1 MKISEGKFVVL
12 NYRLTE
18 NNPEGELL
26 EETSNEEPFEFIYK
40 MEPLLEDFENALEGK
55 SAGDSFEV
63 TIPHEKAYGPFD
75 DENVVELPKSTFIVD
90 GEIDDELLEEGE
102 VLPLKDD
109 EGNEIMGVIIEV
121 LKNHVVMDLNHPLAG
136 VDLHFEGEIVKVS
149 HPPHQDLN

>member
-26 EETSNEEPFEFIYK
+26 EETTDDEPFEFIFK

-55 SAGDSFEV
+55 EAGDSFEV
-63 TIPHEKAYGPFD
+63 TIPHEKAYGPFN

-102 VLPLKDD
+102 VIPLKDD

-121 LKNHVVMDLNHPLAG
+121 EKNHVVMDLNHPLAG
-136 VDLHFEGEIVKVS
+136 VDLHFDGKIVLVS
-149 HPPHQDLN
+149 NPPHQDLN

>member
-26 EETSNEEPFEFIYK
+26 EETTDDEPFEFIYK
-40 MEPLLEDFENALEGK
+40 LEPLLEDFENVLEGLE
-55 SAGDSFEV
+55 AGDSFEV
-63 TIPHEKAYGPFD
+63 TISQDKAYGPFD

-90 GEIDDELLEEGE
+90 GELDDELLEEGE

-121 LKNHVVMDLNHPLAG
+121 TKNHVVMDLNHPLAG
-136 VDLHFEGEIVKVS
+136 IDLHFDGVIVSVS
-149 HPPHQDLN
+149 NPPHKDLN

>member
-1 MKISEGKFVVL
+1 MVL

-26 EETSNEEPFEFIYK
+26 EETTDDEPFEFIFK

-55 SAGDSFEV
+55 EAGDAFEV

-90 GEIDDELLEEGE
+90 GEIDDELLEVGE

-109 EGNEIMGVIIEV
+109 EGNEIMGVIVEV
-121 LKNHVVMDLNHPLAG
+121 EKNHVVMDLNHPLAG
-136 VDLHFEGEIVKVS
+136 VDLHFVGEIVLVS
-149 HPPHQDLN
+149 KPPHQDLN